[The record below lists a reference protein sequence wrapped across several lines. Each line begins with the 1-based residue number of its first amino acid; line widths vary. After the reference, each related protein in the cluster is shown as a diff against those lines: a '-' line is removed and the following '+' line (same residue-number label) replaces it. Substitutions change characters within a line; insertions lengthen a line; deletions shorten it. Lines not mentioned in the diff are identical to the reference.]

1 MPSIPDVSLTV
12 TFDEWWFPYCCGSCG
27 HEFPD
32 GEPITYD
39 HAGRTCCPVCDD
51 VAVPDTVPDP
61 AERRGFLW
69 AALVPTSV
77 LDNPWG
83 AFESDVPFDVTVT
96 ALEAAEAVLN
106 FPGGVW
112 NYSEGEAE
120 QDIRTG
126 HCRSVTLHVEN
137 EHEALVF
144 ALADV
149 LALYLT

>member
-1 MPSIPDVSLTV
+1 MARGSVSAAALPKV
-12 TFDEWWFPYCCGSCG
+12 TRWFPSGSPSSARPKSG
-27 HEFPD
+27 AAFAWNAKLAKTAVQKLGAKEVS
-32 GEPITYD
+32 T
-39 HAGRTCCPVCDD
+39 DD
-51 VAVPDTVPDP
+51 L
-61 AERRGFLW
+61 RK
-69 AALVPTSV
+69 SV
-77 LDNPWG
+77 
-83 AFESDVPFDVTVT
+83 
-96 ALEAAEAVLN
+96 VLN